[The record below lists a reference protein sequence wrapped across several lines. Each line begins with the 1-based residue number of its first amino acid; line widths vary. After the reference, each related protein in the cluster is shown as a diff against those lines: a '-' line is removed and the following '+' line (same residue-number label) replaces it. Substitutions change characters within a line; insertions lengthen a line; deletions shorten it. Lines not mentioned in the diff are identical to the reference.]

1 MLLLLVF
8 CRSDALQVLTDAFT
22 TAARPTKGA
31 FVREALTAA
40 YPKLASLLEASFTRI
55 ATDTRVKG
63 VLLAVPPE
71 QLASLLATAAGFR
84 DAYLA
89 ATLGRLQEAVSSAF
103 SGSSRTL
110 PSPAEVQKLIGA
122 FHEALKAGGSSG
134 QLAGQVAGVV
144 GKAVRMVA
152 EKAEYL
158 AAAGPELRQVAL
170 GAAAGGGAN
179 SSQTWNISV
188 ASQLQEVHR

>member
-1 MLLLLVF
+1 
-8 CRSDALQVLTDAFT
+8 VLTDAFT
-22 TAARPTKGA
+22 AASRPAKGA
-31 FVREALTAA
+31 FVREALTAS

-71 QLASLLATAAGFR
+71 QLPSLLATAAGFR

-103 SGSSRTL
+103 SGSSRAL
-110 PSPAEVQKLIGA
+110 PSPAEVQKLIGG

-158 AAAGPELRQVAL
+158 AAAGPELRQVVL
-170 GAAAGGGAN
+170 GAAAGGTAN